1 MEPYTNTPPGSPC
14 YCVLPIQV
22 GLSLS
27 VALFTF
33 FPLVSEL
40 AQEIATGVFME
51 QSQVR
56 IMGADAANQDPDK
69 TIVLIDLVPLGEKFD
84 NTTAFLTYEKFWH
97 KQVVIKP
104 SFFGEY
110 EVLYVKY
117 PGMSSLFLCL
127 CLCLDE

>member
-1 MEPYTNTPPGSPC
+1 M
-14 YCVLPIQV
+14 
-22 GLSLS
+22 SLS
-27 VALFTF
+27 VALYTF

-40 AQEIATGVFME
+40 AKEIATGVFME

-56 IMGADAANQDPDK
+56 IMGANATNQDPDK

-104 SFFGEY
+104 SFFGDY